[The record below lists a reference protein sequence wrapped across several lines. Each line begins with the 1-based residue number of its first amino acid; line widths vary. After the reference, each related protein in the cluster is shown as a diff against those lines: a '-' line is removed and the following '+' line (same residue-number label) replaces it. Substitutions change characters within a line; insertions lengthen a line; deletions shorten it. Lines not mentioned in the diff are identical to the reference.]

1 MMPLRLSRKEGHMY
15 LSRVEKASNNRQKIK
30 NLTHLGAYHDWV
42 EQSFPEEMKK
52 GERLRHLWRL
62 DQIAGHEYLLI
73 LSQNKP
79 DLQVLSRYGVPG
91 TAMTKTYDQF
101 LNQLQPNEL
110 MQFRLT
116 ANPSYAVSLTGE
128 KRGRVYPHITVEQQR
143 KWLIQRAEKAGFK
156 LVSQELSDTIDPND
170 LAFDIVKREHPVLK
184 RRSGRGVRLSQVT
197 FEGLLQIQDL
207 VLFKQTLING
217 LGREKAFGM
226 GLMTVIPER

>member
-1 MMPLRLSRKEGHMY
+1 MF
-15 LSRVEKASNNRQKIK
+15 LSRVEKANNNRQQIK
-30 NLTHLGAYHDWV
+30 SLTHLGAYHDWV
-42 EQSFPEEMKK
+42 EQSFPEEMKQ

-91 TAMTKTYDQF
+91 TAMTKAYDQL
-101 LNQLQPNEL
+101 LNQLQPDEL
-110 MQFRLT
+110 MRFRLT
-116 ANPSYAVSLTGE
+116 ANPSYAVSSTGK
-128 KRGRVYPHITVEQQR
+128 KRGRVYPHITVQQQR

-156 LVSQELSDTIDPND
+156 LVSKELSGATDRDD
-170 LAFDIVKREHPVLK
+170 LAFDFDIVNREHPVLYRK
-184 RRSGRGVRLSQVT
+184 SGREVRLSQVT

-207 VLFKQTLING
+207 TMFKQTLVYG